1 MYKNIIVDISGK
13 VPLYDH
19 ALCTALESEYSGT
32 IVLATPFQQDCYS
45 PKYKVCRLLRLK
57 RKNGGKMLK
66 AIEGLINY
74 CYLTIKVLLNKY
86 EVIHFQWLPFLE
98 YASFERYFLS
108 LLKLF
113 SPKSKIILTQHN
125 IYPHNSSELK
135 KKNYRTKMGKI
146 NKVVDKFVVHTES
159 SKGALIEE
167 FGISCFKI
175 EVIYH
180 GIFKPDHLPIKNS
193 SDIKTKFL
201 MFGIQ
206 SYYKGTDLLVK
217 AVSSLP
223 KDIRDKIEV
232 TIAGK
237 TDDFLYNDNINLAN
251 QAGIK
256 WDSRY
261 YTDKELNQLI
271 MDSDVLVFPY
281 RNISQSGALLL
292 ALAFGKPMI
301 VSKLSSFIETLDG
314 FPEDAFIDVDS
325 VESLKNAIIV
335 HIDKKQTV
343 FSQEINVISEL
354 QKKYSWNNSAKK
366 TIRLYNSLSNNKL

>member
-19 ALCTALESEYSGT
+19 ALCSALESEYPGT

-74 CYLTIKVLLNKY
+74 CYLTMKVLLNKY

-98 YASFERYFLS
+98 YIGFERYILS
-108 LLKLF
+108 IIKIV
-113 SPKSKIILTQHN
+113 SPRVRLILTQHN
-125 IYPHNSSELK
+125 IYPHNSTEEQK
-135 KKNYRTKMGKI
+135 TKYRRRMRKV
-146 NKVVDKFVVHTES
+146 NKVIDKFVVHTES
-159 SKGALIEE
+159 SKIALIKE
-167 FGISCFKI
+167 FGISKDKI

-180 GIFKPDHLPIKNS
+180 GIFKPEIIPSKQ
-193 SDIKTKFL
+193 SDNKRVKFL

-237 TDDFLYNDNINLAN
+237 NEDFLYNDNINLAN

-256 WDSRY
+256 
-261 YTDKELNQLI
+261 
-271 MDSDVLVFPY
+271 
-281 RNISQSGALLL
+281 
-292 ALAFGKPMI
+292 
-301 VSKLSSFIETLDG
+301 
-314 FPEDAFIDVDS
+314 
-325 VESLKNAIIV
+325 
-335 HIDKKQTV
+335 
-343 FSQEINVISEL
+343 
-354 QKKYSWNNSAKK
+354 
-366 TIRLYNSLSNNKL
+366 